1 MEQSEFDTTQAINET
16 CYQLVKAGY
25 SMRTIH
31 AGLTNVMNAMGFNYP
46 EKLSTEPLIL
56 AVDIN
61 TTELERKLE
70 HSIMLARDL
79 HNELDN

>member
-31 AGLTNVMNAMGFNYP
+31 AGLTNVMNAMGFNHP